1 MKTAVV
7 IGSSIA
13 GLCAAR
19 TLSDRFDRVVVLDRD
34 ELPDSA
40 TPRKGVPQSGHGHV
54 LLVAGQRAMDEL
66 FPGLTTELVERGAV
80 QFDPGMDLSFYR
92 FGAIWPRVP
101 SKLRLVSCSRPLLEL
116 TIRRHVLALDG
127 VEVRDRTAVSA
138 LLGTGDKV
146 TGVRLDD
153 DTVIDTDLVVDCSG
167 RGGRSNQW
175 LTTLGF
181 PVPEVTEV
189 KIGVGYGTRFYRR
202 EEGDFPTG
210 KAIFAL
216 PTPPLEFRVGL
227 ALPVEDNRWLVS
239 LGGWHD
245 SSPRDEEGFQQH
257 ARELPHPGIAKL
269 MESCEPLTELELCG
283 YPSSRRRH
291 FEALSRVPA
300 GYLTLGDAICS
311 FNPIYGQG
319 MTCAAL
325 EALELGVLLDKHDE
339 ASAKLAVEFYQ
350 QASRIIS
357 TPWQFATGGDFV
369 YPQTKGVRPKG
380 IGLFNAY
387 SRQIQ
392 LASIVDPHV
401 RDVFNAVQHLI
412 LDPSALRTPEMLLRV
427 LRQARRARR
436 TIAA

>member
-7 IGSSIA
+7 IGASIA
-13 GLCAAR
+13 GLCTAR
-19 TLSDRFDRVVVLDRD
+19 TLRDRFDRVVVLDRD

-40 TPRKGVPQSGHGHV
+40 TPRKGVPQSGHGHI

-66 FPGLTTELVERGAV
+66 YPGLTAELIEQGAV
-80 QFDPGMDLSFYR
+80 QFDPGVDLSVHWH
-92 FGAIWPRVP
+92 GTIWPRIA
-101 SKLRLVSCSRPLLEL
+101 SELRLVSCSRPLLEL
-116 TIRRHVLALDG
+116 TIRRRVLALDG
-127 VEVRDRTAVSA
+127 VEIRDRTAVSA
-138 LLGTGDKV
+138 LLGTADGV

-153 DTVIDTDLVVDCSG
+153 DSVIDTDLVVDCSG

-175 LTTLGF
+175 LAALDF

-202 EEGDFPTG
+202 KEGDFTTG
-210 KAIFAL
+210 QAIFAL
-216 PTPPLEFRVGL
+216 PTAPKEFRVGL
-227 ALPVEDNRWLVS
+227 ALPVEDDRWLIS

-245 SSPRDEEGFQQH
+245 SSPRDEEGFHRH
-257 ARELPHPGIAKL
+257 ARELPHPGIAEL
-269 MESCEPLTELELCG
+269 LASCEPLSDLELYG

-300 GYLTLGDAICS
+300 GYLTLGDAVCS

-325 EALELGVLLDKHDE
+325 EALALGVLLDKHQ
-339 ASAKLAVEFYQ
+339 AATAALAVEFYRR
-350 QASRIIS
+350 ASQIIA

-369 YPQTKGVRPKG
+369 YPQTKGARPRG
-380 IGLFNAY
+380 IGVINAY
-387 SRQIQ
+387 AHRIQ
-392 LASIVDPHV
+392 LAAMVDSHV
-401 RDVFNAVQHLI
+401 RHVFNSVQHLI
-412 LDPSALRTPEMLLRV
+412 LDPAALRTPAMVLRV

-436 TIAA
+436 GLAV